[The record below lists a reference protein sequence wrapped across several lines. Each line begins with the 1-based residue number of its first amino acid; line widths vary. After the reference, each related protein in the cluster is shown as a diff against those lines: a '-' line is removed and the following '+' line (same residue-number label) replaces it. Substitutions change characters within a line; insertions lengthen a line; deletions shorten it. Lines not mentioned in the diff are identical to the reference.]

1 MFSNYETMKILIYNW
16 APLDLNIGGGVAV
29 YVKNILD
36 YLSKTADN
44 DHIDVVFLSAG
55 YYYDNSKKTYIRKDK
70 NYKGYSVYTIINSP
84 VIAPNGFPEKLYSHI
99 LDEEVLVKVI
109 RNFVKETG
117 PYDAIHFNS
126 LEGLSPQVLSLKADF
141 PNTIFVHSMHD
152 YGVFCPRVQFW
163 TKENENCVRNKDLH
177 LCSKCMAEFQVLP
190 VNILKRLR
198 PSDCSNNRISLG
210 IRMLRKFLVKTKIMT
225 FINPAQEVTYKKY
238 RKACI
243 DNINNYV
250 DKELVVSK
258 RVGDIAKMY
267 GVNPNIIKVS
277 YIGTKVADTAL
288 GYNRYSPYSEALTLL
303 YMGYMSKMK
312 GFYYYL
318 SILDGLDDEVASRI
332 DLKFAT
338 KISDVNAYKHILSLK
353 SKFHDI
359 IFYDGYTHS
368 DFPKIMEN
376 VNLGI
381 VPPLWEDNLPQ
392 VTMEMIANGIP
403 VITSNNGGAHELNTH
418 PDFVF
423 ISKSDCINKINKIA
437 NDRKLLEDY
446 WNHSVPLTT
455 MEQHVGQLIDVYSG
469 QS

>member
-1 MFSNYETMKILIYNW
+1 MKNMKILIYNW

-36 YLSKTADN
+36 YFSKAADN
-44 DHIDVVFLSAG
+44 NHIDVVFLSAG
-55 YYYDNSKKTYIRKDK
+55 YYYDNNKKTYVRKDK

-84 VIAPNGFPEKLYSHI
+84 VIAPNGFPGKLYSHI
-99 LDEEVLVKVI
+99 LDDEVLVKVI
-109 RNFVKETG
+109 RNFIKESG

-126 LEGLSPQVLSLKADF
+126 LEGLSPQVLALKADF
-141 PNTIFVHSMHD
+141 PGTIFVHSMHD

-177 LCSKCMAEFQVLP
+177 LCSKCMEDFQVLP

-210 IRMLRKFLVKTKIMT
+210 LRLLLKFLVKTKIMT

-258 RVGDIAKMY
+258 RVGDIAKKY
-267 GVNPNIIKVS
+267 GVNPHIVKVS

-288 GYNRYSPYSEALTLL
+288 GHNRNSPYSETLTLL

-318 SILDGLDDEVASRI
+318 SILDELDDKVASKI

-338 KISDVNAYKHILSLK
+338 KISDDNAYKHILSLK

-359 IFYDGYTHS
+359 VFFDGYTHTE
-368 DFPKIMEN
+368 FPKIMEN

-403 VITSNNGGAHELNTH
+403 VMTSNNGGAHELNTH

-423 ISKSDCINKINKIA
+423 ISKTDCINKINKIA
-437 NDRKLLEDY
+437 NDRNLLEDY
-446 WNHSVPLTT
+446 WDYSVPLTT
-455 MEQHVGQLIDVYSG
+455 MEQHVEQLKDVYSG